1 MNFFFFFSILQILNL
16 DWSSGI
22 ESMKCIGRV
31 DLTLNGFADMV
42 LLPSTGAM
50 EGRGMSLVVLTN
62 PGKLEIYDDT
72 CLSDLISTKG
82 TKSSA
87 ATVQYPMLIPT
98 LDPCMTVAKLGLVY
112 RNWKFSKVLSEVLF
126 IC

>member
-1 MNFFFFFSILQILNL
+1 MSL

-22 ESMKCIGRV
+22 ESLKCIGRV

-62 PGKLEIYDDT
+62 PGKLHFYDDT
-72 CLSDLISTKG
+72 CLSDLISKKETKA
-82 TKSSA
+82 SA
-87 ATVQYPMLIPT
+87 ATVQYPMLIPI
-98 LDPCMTVAKLGLVY
+98 LDPYMTVAKLGLVY
-112 RNWKFSKVLSEVLF
+112 RNGKFSRVLSEVLF